1 MSGKEAPRPGLVRS
15 VSAGLITNRQA
26 AEALGLTLRHVQRL
40 KARFRA
46 DGVGGLV
53 HRGRGQPSPR
63 RLADPVRAQITHL
76 MTTVYERVNDVHL
89 TEKLR
94 EVHGLPVS
102 RSTVRRLR
110 LGSIAPRCAGAGPR
124 AIAPGAPA
132 NWPPAAWSSSMAAPS
147 PGSKPAAPPRRSERL
162 QGHRE
167 RQSPSPALRAQA
179 PPVTTSVCPLTKSLS
194 GLQKR

>member
-40 KARFRA
+40 TARFRA

-76 MTTVYERVNDVHL
+76 MTT
-89 TEKLR
+89 
-94 EVHGLPVS
+94 
-102 RSTVRRLR
+102 
-110 LGSIAPRCAGAGPR
+110 
-124 AIAPGAPA
+124 
-132 NWPPAAWSSSMAAPS
+132 
-147 PGSKPAAPPRRSERL
+147 
-162 QGHRE
+162 
-167 RQSPSPALRAQA
+167 
-179 PPVTTSVCPLTKSLS
+179 
-194 GLQKR
+194 